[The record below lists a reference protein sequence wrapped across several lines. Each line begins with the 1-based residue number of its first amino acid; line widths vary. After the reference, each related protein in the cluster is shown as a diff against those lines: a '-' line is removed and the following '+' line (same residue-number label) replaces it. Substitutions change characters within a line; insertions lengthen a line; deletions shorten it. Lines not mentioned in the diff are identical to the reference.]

1 MLLTGLLEQTG
12 PIFHADTGYQQISP
26 ANTLMEQSPGQFLKL
41 AREFELSPASRPR
54 VQVDMPSDKRVP
66 VYFI

>member
-26 ANTLMEQSPGQFLKL
+26 SGALIEQSLDQFLKL
-41 AREFELSPASRPR
+41 AREFGLSLASRPR
-54 VQVDMPSDKRVP
+54 VQVDMPSDKRGP
-66 VYFI
+66 FDFI